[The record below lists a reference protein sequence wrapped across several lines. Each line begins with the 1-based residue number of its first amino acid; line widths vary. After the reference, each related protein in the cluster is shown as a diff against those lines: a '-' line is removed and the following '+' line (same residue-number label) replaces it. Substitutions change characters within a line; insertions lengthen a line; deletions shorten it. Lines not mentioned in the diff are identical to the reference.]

1 MDINADGY
9 EDLVTYRQEEV
20 YGQYGELDEP
30 DINYELDVYSTAGSF
45 EEFKDEIYL
54 FDYQQVFFITN
65 KGYLAFYTSSRLKVS
80 LRETRSAALR
90 LHSSCGF
97 ARHKCLV

>member
-1 MDINADGY
+1 MLRYIAGRVLLIIPTLIVVIFVIFVILNITPENPRRIILGMDAKPEAVDA
-9 EDLVTYRQEEV
+9 L
-20 YGQYGELDEP
+20 
-30 DINYELDVYSTAGSF
+30 
-45 EEFKDEIYL
+45 
-54 FDYQQVFFITN
+54 N
-65 KGYLAFYTSSRLKVS
+65 KQLGMYTPSRLKVS